1 MLVARRVLHLIPQ
14 PFHRV
19 VFRTVGGQAQ
29 QLERDGALRS
39 RRLGALGSVDS
50 VGTTEVETE
59 EDEPEEKTK
68 EKE

>member
-14 PFHRV
+14 PFHRIA
-19 VFRTVGGQAQ
+19 FRTVGRQAQ